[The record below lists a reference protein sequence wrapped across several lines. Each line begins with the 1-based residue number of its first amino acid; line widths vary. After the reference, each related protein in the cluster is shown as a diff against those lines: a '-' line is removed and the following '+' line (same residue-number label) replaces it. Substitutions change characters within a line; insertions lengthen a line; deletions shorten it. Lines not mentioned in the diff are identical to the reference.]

1 MPLTLAERNV
11 IADAEAARLL
21 FISLHTADPGTAGTS
36 EATGGTPAYARKGA
50 VFPAATTGT
59 ATAAE
64 VTFDV
69 SAATY
74 THFGVWSAVTAGTF
88 RGGNALAATQTFTAQ
103 GQLKLTV
110 SLPVT
115 AS

>member
-21 FISLHTADPGTAGTS
+21 FISLHTADPTTVGGS

-50 VFPAATTGT
+50 VFPATTTGT
-59 ATAAE
+59 ASAAE
-64 VTFDV
+64 LTFDV
-69 SAATY
+69 PAGTY
-74 THFGVWSAVTAGTF
+74 THFGTWSAVTAGTF
-88 RGGNALAATQTFTAQ
+88 RGGNALAASQTFAAQ
-103 GQLKLTV
+103 GQLRVTV